1 MSQENV
7 EVVRLAY
14 AALNDGDLDGLAE
27 LNAPDAVLDF
37 SRSIGPQKGI
47 YRGREELARYMAAN
61 AEAFETL
68 QLSPIEFV
76 VAPGGEIVV
85 RHRVRARGRASGVEI
100 DRVPDV
106 ALVWE
111 LRDGKVIKTTMYQPH
126 TEALEA
132 VGLRE

>member
-7 EVVRLAY
+7 EIVRLAY
-14 AALNDGDLDGLAE
+14 AALNEPDLDALADVT
-27 LNAPDAVLDF
+27 APDAVLDF

-47 YRGREELARYMAAN
+47 YRGREALGRYVAGIR
-61 AEAFETL
+61 EAFGRF
-68 QLSPIEFV
+68 QLSPVEFV

-85 RHRVRARGRASGVEI
+85 RHHVSAAGRASGLEI

-132 VGLRE
+132 VGLSE